1 MNTEG
6 RAQSETMGFVLII
19 GVVLV
24 GAALVA
30 VIGALA
36 LGETEGSLSEDRAET
51 VLTQLDSKGGMVA
64 LGESSNQ
71 RVSLSSGATDEFS
84 IEPDS
89 GSMQIT
95 IVNRTSEEIEW
106 TDSFTL
112 GAVVWDDGDTRL
124 AYQGGG
130 VWRGDENGGQMISPP
145 EFHFRGATL
154 TLPIVT
160 VSGDSVLSTDA
171 IISHESVETIF
182 PRDDVANP
190 LEEHEVVISI
200 TSEFYQGWA
209 EYMQTRTEGDV
220 SIDAGN
226 QQTNIELISRIG
238 ETFIEGAVA
247 GQTAEGSLTFQGDP
261 HHPCGGET
269 YFDSYD
275 SSELAEGETYCDQF
289 DESELASGGEL
300 IFGGD
305 ITGDSGGT
313 KVQGDFVAG
322 GDVAIHQNQEMH
334 GDIRL
339 VGECDESPP
348 NGCTSAQENAE
359 NSNSPN
365 PDPDGYDIV
374 QIDDVDTEPALDR
387 VIDQVT
393 AEARDTLDETTFT
406 NGDEVEAGVYYTDE
420 IDISD
425 SLLFNTTD
433 GDISLIVNNTISLSS
448 ASVEIIGDGE
458 VDIFV
463 GGDDAVEYDFDMADS
478 TVSAPQNDGTK
489 LTVLGDSDFTTRMDS
504 GEFTGVV
511 YAPGEEGSD
520 AEFRLFGGGNVYGA
534 IVTGDMEIG
543 GTGGAGGGAGGTVHY
558 DRALGN
564 QVVVPPDFGI
574 TRLTYLHI
582 SQNEISF
589 TN

>member
-36 LGETEGSLSEDRAET
+36 LGQTEGSLSEDRAET
-51 VLTQLDSKGGMVA
+51 VLTQLDSKAGMVA
-64 LGESSNQ
+64 LGESSTQ
-71 RVSLSSGATDEFS
+71 RVSLGSGATDEFS
-84 IEPDS
+84 LEPDS
-89 GSMQIT
+89 GTLRIT
-95 IVNRTSEEIEW
+95 IVNRTSEEVEW
-106 TDSFTL
+106 TEEFTL
-112 GAVVWDDGDTRL
+112 GAVVWDDGDTRI

-130 VWRGDENGGQMISPP
+130 VWRGDANGGQMISPP

-160 VSGDSVLSTDA
+160 VDGDRVLSTDA
-171 IISHESVETIF
+171 MISHESVETIF

-190 LEEHEVVISI
+190 LEEHEVVVSI
-200 TSEFYQGWA
+200 TSEFYRGWA
-209 EYMQTRTEGDV
+209 EYMQTRTEGEV
-220 SIDAGN
+220 SVNAGN
-226 QQTNIELISRIG
+226 EQTNIELISRIG
-238 ETFIEGAVA
+238 DTFIRGAVA
-247 GQTAEGSLTFQGDP
+247 GQTADGSLTFQGNP
-261 HHPCGGET
+261 SHPCGGNT

-275 SSELAEGETYCDQF
+275 STEGEYCDQF
-289 DESELASGGEL
+289 DSTELRPGGEL

-305 ITGDSGGT
+305 ITGDSSAGQ
-313 KVQGDFVAG
+313 VQGDFVSG
-322 GDVAIHQNQEMH
+322 GDVIIHQNQDMH

-339 VGECDESPP
+339 VGECVEEGS
-348 NGCTSAQENAE
+348 NSCTSAQESAE
-359 NSNSPN
+359 NSNNPV
-365 PDPDGYDIV
+365 PDPDGYEII
-374 QIDDVDTEPALDR
+374 QIDDVETEPALDR

-393 AEARDTLDETTFT
+393 TEARNELDETTFT
-406 NGDEVEAGVYYTDE
+406 NGDEIESGVYYTEE
-420 IDISD
+420 IDITGN
-425 SLLFNTTD
+425 LLFNTTE
-433 GDISLIVNNTISLSS
+433 GDISIIVEEGIRLNGAN
-448 ASVEIIGDGE
+448 VEIHGEGD

-463 GGDDAVEYDFDMADS
+463 GGDDSATYDLQMDSS
-478 TVSAPQNDGTK
+478 TVWAPNNDATK
-489 LTVLGDSDFTTRMDS
+489 LTILGDSDFTSEMDD

-511 YAPGEEGSD
+511 YAPGDEDSD
-520 AEFRLFGGGNVYGA
+520 ALFRLIGGGNVYGA

-564 QVVVPPDFGI
+564 QIVVPPDFGI